1 MQKRISLAFL
11 AIMML
16 VACGDKTSKTTVD
29 TDSLNADT
37 LLGSPALSPQEKEG
51 EEAAKHTQE
60 YISQRIDTIYK
71 YKDDAKC
78 CSKRYNDLT
87 NQACKIA
94 DELDDLFIDC
104 DHWVA
109 GQDIDPKWSYKVKD
123 IKIES
128 DSVAWVELNIHNF
141 SDQKVKLKLF
151 YERDDWFVDDFLTTY
166 VENGVAEEI
175 SEQKNARDYISK
187 NKKK

>member
-1 MQKRISLAFL
+1 MRKRISLAFL

-16 VACGDKTSKTTVD
+16 VACGNKTSKTTVD
-29 TDSLNADT
+29 ADSLNADT
-37 LLGSPALSPQEKEG
+37 LLSSPAPSLRERAG
-51 EEAAKHTQE
+51 GEAAKHTQE

-109 GQDIDPKWSYKVKD
+109 GQDIDPKWSYKIKN

-128 DSVAWVELNIHNF
+128 DSIAWAEMTIHNF
-141 SDQKVKLKLF
+141 SDQKIKLKLF
-151 YERDDWFVDDFLTTY
+151 YERGDWFVDDFLTTY

>member
-1 MQKRISLAFL
+1 MQKKISLAFL

-16 VACGDKTSKTTVD
+16 VACGDKTNNTGVD
-29 TDSLNADT
+29 ADSLTTDSAT
-37 LLGSPALSPQEKEG
+37 IQPAIATVNLDSVR
-51 EEAAKHTQE
+51 HTKE
-60 YISQRIDTIYK
+60 YITQRIDTIYK
-71 YKDDAKC
+71 YRDDAVC
-78 CSKRYNDLT
+78 CSNRYNELT

-109 GQDIDPKWSYKVKD
+109 GQDIDPKWSYKVKN

-141 SDQKVKLKLF
+141 SDQKVRLKLF
-151 YERDDWFVDDFLTTY
+151 YERGDWFVDDFLTTY